1 MICASYLR
9 VPRGTNG
16 IHNLNLGRLL
26 STYRRGANRVR
37 YILRSIMIYL
47 PNPPL
52 KFDSESE
59 IRGKNIL
66 LQVESKIEAQKYVNL
81 QSAAIAGSS
90 NPAIKISLWIRN
102 PGENVSKFVDWL
114 AYSHPSYRAGRGIWT
129 RIYADK
135 LEEQTGSKREKKAGA
150 PGHPKG

>member
-16 IHNLNLGRLL
+16 IHNLNLRLLL

-47 PNPPL
+47 SNPPL

-59 IRGKNIL
+59 IRA
-66 LQVESKIEAQKYVNL
+66 KIFNYTQSPKIGAQKYVKL
-81 QSAAIAGSS
+81 QSAAVAGST
-90 NPAIKISLWIRN
+90 NPGIKILLWIRN
-102 PGENVSKFVDWL
+102 PGQNISKFADSL

-129 RIYADK
+129 RINADK

-150 PGHPKG
+150 LGQPKG